1 MGKYDKNKQKKIHNR
16 QKHAISIIFGK
27 DKFSHIKE
35 LFVQRKVFNAYQLN
49 TLNNLFF
56 MYKVKT
62 ETVPA
67 VFVPKF
73 EKSAHP
79 YPINFRN

>member
-35 LFVQRKVFNAYQLN
+35 LFVQNKAFNAYQ
-49 TLNNLFF
+49 
-56 MYKVKT
+56 
-62 ETVPA
+62 
-67 VFVPKF
+67 
-73 EKSAHP
+73 
-79 YPINFRN
+79 